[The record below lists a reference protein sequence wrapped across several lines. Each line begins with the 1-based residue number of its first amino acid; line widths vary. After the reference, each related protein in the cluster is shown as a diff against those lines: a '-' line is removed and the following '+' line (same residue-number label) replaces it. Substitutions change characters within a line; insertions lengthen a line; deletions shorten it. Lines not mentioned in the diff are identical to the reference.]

1 MLSASTHYYSVTGK
15 KRSQNDPLG
24 YKAAKYPHKQELN
37 TEKLMQK
44 FLQHSLPIIQTFSFL
59 F

>member
-44 FLQHSLPIIQTFSFL
+44 QENKMIYIHVH
-59 F
+59 